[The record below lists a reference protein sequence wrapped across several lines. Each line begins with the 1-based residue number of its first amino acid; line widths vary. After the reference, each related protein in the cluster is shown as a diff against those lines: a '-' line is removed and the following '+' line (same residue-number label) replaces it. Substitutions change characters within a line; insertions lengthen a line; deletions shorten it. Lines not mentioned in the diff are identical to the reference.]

1 MINNGVS
8 IYNFGGGGGG
18 YSDGG
23 ELVDGDFIDVQ
34 NNAISQYE
42 NSSRN
47 DINFVVNGDEQINTI
62 IELSTDVNST
72 IHVYK
77 IDNGLYIPLGN
88 IGGDTVMAGENY
100 NINIIGN
107 SFTIEQI
114 SGGGVNPEFASING
128 VVYSVKVF
136 DNDYVFMTQNLKT
149 AFGESVISVPTTGQT
164 PYDTYSQKVAL
175 CNGQYFYK
183 EDIKNKI
190 NSSCFPWHIPTDADF
205 SDSSL
210 STKTCDELAYGGTS
224 GFNAIPTGN
233 VSVGSLGP
241 GADYLYYNNNY
252 KWYYILS
259 GGGAITSYGRS
270 GSQIPGKIGGG
281 EYYSIR
287 LCCKLSDLIQ

>member
-62 IELSTDVNST
+62 IELSTDVNAT
-72 IHVYK
+72 IHVYQF
-77 IDNGLYIPLGN
+77 DNGLYIPLGN
-88 IGGDTVMAGENY
+88 IGGDTVTAGENY
-100 NINIIGN
+100 NINIVGN

-114 SGGGVNPEFASING
+114 SGGGVNPEYASING
-128 VVYSVKVF
+128 IVYSVKVF

-175 CNGQYFYK
+175 CNGHYFYK
-183 EDIKNKI
+183 DTIRDKI
-190 NSSCFPWHIPTDADF
+190 NNTCSPWHIPSEQDF
-205 SDSSL
+205 TNASL
-210 STKTCDELAYGGTS
+210 RSKTCDELAYGGLS
-224 GFNAIPTGN
+224 GFNAVATGN
-233 VSVGSLGP
+233 VGVGSLGP
-241 GADYLYYNNNY
+241 GADYLYYNNNN
-252 KWYYILS
+252 KWYYMLS
-259 GGGAITSYGRS
+259 SGSVLTNYNRS
-270 GSQIPGKIGGG
+270 GSQTPNIIGGG